1 MPSLMDYSMLRAG
14 ASVEVPDFIWSPDGL
29 GIQAGSV
36 ECLVMSLIWSVTKDN
51 LGYFADTQGNIAAR
65 FNVSRKAVNEALRDL
80 VDRGYVDVVG
90 VIGNPRTGVRKYAI
104 NRGAV
109 GDAIMRMAG
118 YTIDMTIEPDG
129 TVHRPAVAVG

>member
-1 MPSLMDYSMLRAG
+1 MSSLMNYRMLRAG
-14 ASVEVPDFIWSPDGL
+14 ASVEIPDFIWSPDGL
-29 GIQAGSV
+29 NIQAGSV
-36 ECLVMSLIWSVTKDN
+36 ECLVMALIWNVTKDN

-80 VDRGYVDVVG
+80 VRRDYIKVVG

-104 NRGAV
+104 NRAEV
-109 GDAIMRMAG
+109 GDAIARMAG

-129 TVHRPAVAVG
+129 TVRHPAVAVG